1 MEYSEK
7 EESEPGYESDFEEAD
22 AGEEHKKLA
31 AKAEENKYQP
41 NKFVDKFDHS
51 DEDFEYKLDN
61 NDEVYE
67 DSFNEY
73 QSDYEKK
80 QEKIAKNENPEKNDK
95 QEAVVAGKN
104 SPPIEKAR
112 SKPDISKPPQIKQIK
127 TQDSLIKKS
136 VQTFQG
142 IRKQSPKHETSP
154 EKSKNE
160 KKSKQLLEKENF
172 KLRSD
177 LKALNEQLSIVLEA
191 ATAKI
196 KKKSKKDKTDS
207 AISSNQV
214 TDKRLKIYLSEYNII
229 KERFDMINDTEYLD
243 TLKKGI
249 KNKEKKANELEKILK
264 NLQKDQHNRAK
275 KIENFDDKELADK
288 RILFS
293 QLQEEFS
300 VIDDQIRDFQAKIEK
315 SHENYEKNYE
325 KEVELEEKLEK
336 LKTLSEHYAADLP
349 TPDKKQVEKH
359 SAALNSLNNIEKMHT
374 GALSQLKVQ
383 ENSLKVQKD
392 QIWKEIKLNEDL
404 LKRRTEDL
412 AKTRTELEEVMLIA
426 TSKNMGKL
434 VSILNSSKRPSSDYK
449 SSSPRSDTE
458 RANRQ
463 FSDVSRKNNRDNPG
477 LPRNQ
482 SSQHITKSNKN
493 EENRESNI
501 LGNSKNAEKNS
512 ENSQK
517 KENFDKKFTPFDEKP
532 KKHPLASGFDEVRD
546 SAVQKRSIFEE
557 LESQVKQEENN
568 KKVPSIF
575 KELESENK
583 PNVKASN
590 VETYNVKGEK
600 HSSLF
605 KELQADDK
613 PVKEVK
619 SSLFQELAK
628 EAKTSVFKELEQD
641 KKHSFFKE
649 LESDNKPTLFKEL
662 ESNSKPSLFKELE
675 SNNKPS
681 LFKELESDNKPSL
694 FKELES
700 DYKPSLFKESKLT
713 IQEKDEKKRSSL
725 FDELEKDSKNDNF
738 FNKNNDFGS
747 KESKNSEFQE
757 KFKNLNLENVTKNN
771 TFNTKEE
778 KFGSLF
784 NQIDVSDPKTKRN
797 RDYLT
802 KKPEN
807 KEEKLLNLAENAGK
821 NDLFSNL
828 FDNNDFKAPVSI
840 QTKLLPTKISGI
852 FENKPEV
859 KSEPKPEPK
868 KPNNFE
874 LEEEDLIL

>member
-31 AKAEENKYQP
+31 AKAEENKHQP
-41 NKFVDKFDHS
+41 NKFFDKFDHS
-51 DEDFEYKLDN
+51 DEDLEYKLDK

-73 QSDYEKK
+73 ESDYEKK

-95 QEAVVAGKN
+95 QEAVIAGKN

-112 SKPDISKPPQIKQIK
+112 SKPDISKPIK
-127 TQDSLIKKS
+127 TQESLIKKS

-142 IRKQSPKHETSP
+142 IKKQSPKHETSS
-154 EKSKNE
+154 EKPKNE
-160 KKSKQLLEKENF
+160 KKPKQLLEKENF

-229 KERFDMINDTEYLD
+229 KERFDKINDTEYLD
-243 TLKKGI
+243 TLKKEI

-264 NLQKDQHNRAK
+264 NMQKDQHNRGK
-275 KIENFDDKELADK
+275 KIENFDDKELADE
-288 RILFS
+288 RTLFS
-293 QLQEEFS
+293 RLQEEFS
-300 VIDDQIRDFQAKIEK
+300 AIDDQIRDFQAKIEK
-315 SHENYEKNYE
+315 NHENYEKNYE

-349 TPDKKQVEKH
+349 TTDKKQVEKH

-374 GALSQLKVQ
+374 AALSQLKVQ

-392 QIWKEIKLNEDL
+392 QISKEIKLNEDL

-449 SSSPRSDTE
+449 SSSPRSDSE

-517 KENFDKKFTPFDEKP
+517 IENFDKKFAPFDEKP

-557 LESQVKQEENN
+557 LESQIKQEENN

-583 PNVKASN
+583 PNVKTSN
-590 VETYNVKGEK
+590 VETNNFKAEK

-613 PVKEVK
+613 PAKEVK
-619 SSLFQELAK
+619 SSLFQELTK
-628 EAKTSVFKELEQD
+628 EAKPSVFKEQD
-641 KKHSFFKE
+641 KKHSLFKE
-649 LESDNKPTLFKEL
+649 LESDNKPSLFKEL
-662 ESNSKPSLFKELE
+662 EPNNKPSLFKELE
-675 SNNKPS
+675 LNNKPS

-694 FKELES
+694 FKES
-700 DYKPSLFKESKLT
+700 QSKLT

-738 FNKNNDFGS
+738 FNKNNDFGL